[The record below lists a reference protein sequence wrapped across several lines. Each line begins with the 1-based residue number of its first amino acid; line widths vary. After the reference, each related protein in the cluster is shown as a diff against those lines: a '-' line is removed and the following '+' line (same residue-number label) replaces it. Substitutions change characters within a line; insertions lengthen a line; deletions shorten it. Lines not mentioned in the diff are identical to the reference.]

1 MTYNRCRNG
10 AVTLLAALG
19 VPHRI
24 AMEILGHST
33 ISTTMNICA
42 RVASESMKKAIEKLE
57 SKLCWET
64 VVYTLKRTPESIIVV
79 RLRKTDNQGVLAYMR
94 P

>member
-1 MTYNRCRNG
+1 
-10 AVTLLAALG
+10 
-19 VPHRI
+19 
-24 AMEILGHST
+24 
-33 ISTTMNICA
+33 
-42 RVASESMKKAIEKLE
+42 MKKAIEKLE